1 MAKAVSSS
9 CNCSYKWVLNIFRHQ
24 IFLNEYTNI
33 FWPGLTCV
41 KVVLCLLLAGVG
53 QLEEAAWTDIPA
65 ESPSVFNFLNA
76 PSINMYIS
84 SSHHSNFSHSTDWR
98 GARARR
104 VFYQEENYKYLDRRP
119 HRWTV
124 NILSNSPSG
133 YWQTSQIN
141 RPENSLHFPTG
152 FNQFRKFPQR
162 GDICF

>member
-33 FWPGLTCV
+33 FCPKLTCV
-41 KVVLCLLLAGVG
+41 KVVLCLRLAGVG

-98 GARARR
+98 GGEGTESVLSRGKLQIFGPAASP
-104 VFYQEENYKYLDRRP
+104 LDCKHTIKLSVRLLANISNKQTRELI
-119 HRWTV
+119 RWDK
-124 NILSNSPSG
+124 
-133 YWQTSQIN
+133 
-141 RPENSLHFPTG
+141 R
-152 FNQFRKFPQR
+152 
-162 GDICF
+162 D